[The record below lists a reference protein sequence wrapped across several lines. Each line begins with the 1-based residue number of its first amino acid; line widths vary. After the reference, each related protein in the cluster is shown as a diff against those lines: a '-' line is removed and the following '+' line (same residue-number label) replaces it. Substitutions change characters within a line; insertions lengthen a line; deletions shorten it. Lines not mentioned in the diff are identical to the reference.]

1 MKDDN
6 GRPAL
11 RILYIL
17 SWPEDRDAYEDL
29 ARFAKGRA
37 RASRLK
43 VLVAKGLAAERYRGG
58 PAVDVTTGASLRSA
72 VPPAGTSLL
81 DEALEQ

>member
-1 MKDDN
+1 VKDA
-6 GRPAL
+6 RPAL

-17 SWPEDRDAYEDL
+17 SCEEDRDMYEDL

-43 VLVAKGLAAERYRGG
+43 VLVAKGLAAERYGAQ
-58 PAVDVTTGASLRSA
+58 PAVRSA
-72 VPPAGTSLL
+72 GNGVGRAASEPDSGSLL
-81 DEALEQ
+81 DDALEQ